1 MTASC
6 AAQLTAASD
15 AGDPST
21 PTMIPKSFV
30 VEDILISFRQGR
42 RYAEPHRPS

>member
-6 AAQLTAASD
+6 AAHLTAASD

-21 PTMIPKSFV
+21 PTMMPECFV
-30 VEDILISFRQGR
+30 VEDILISFR
-42 RYAEPHRPS
+42 